1 MSRIWKLL
9 ILAIA
14 FLLSACTSG
23 GMDNL
28 GYWVNEKPYRGTL
41 DKNKFHITPYWQ
53 CVEPFAPHNNKE
65 C

>member
-1 MSRIWKLL
+1 MNNTVSIV
-9 ILAIA
+9 ILAIVL
-14 FLLSACTSG
+14 LLSACAG
-23 GMDNL
+23 GVTDNL

-41 DKNKFHITPYWQ
+41 DKNKFHVTPYWQ